1 MPFTIYNPN
10 MNKLNYPVGVLPLD
24 FLVSSISKERYSSS
38 REGKPG
44 IIDYGFDYK
53 EREVTLSFWLR
64 HFHEEHD
71 FKLLRSEIY
80 NLLDSYDFFF
90 IVDDKLPTRMLKIA
104 FDDSFMPERINHS
117 PFSNLEIKA
126 TIIGHPF
133 FMTTYTTQQIEQY
146 GYEALQNKFGLA
158 DSINID
164 LPNYT
169 FTSNTFSV
177 WNGGNVW
184 IDYRNMDLKITVKGL
199 KTEGNFQIQNLTT
212 QETFIYKE
220 KVTGQDLVLN
230 GPLIYVGP
238 NNMLRNTNRQFIK
251 LGPKKNDFKIINGT
265 YDSIDF
271 DFRYHFK

>member
-1 MPFTIYNPN
+1 MAFTLYNPN
-10 MNKLNYPVGVLPLD
+10 MNKLYYPAGVKPLD
-24 FLVSSISKERYSSS
+24 FLVSSISKERYSNN

-44 IIDYGFDYK
+44 SVDYGFDYRD
-53 EREVTLSFWLR
+53 REVTLSFWLR
-64 HFHEEHD
+64 HFHGEHD
-71 FKLLRSEIY
+71 YLLLRDE
-80 NLLDSYDFFF
+80 LTGFLDQYDYLY
-90 IVDDKLPTRMLKIA
+90 VVNDALPTRMLKITINE
-104 FDDSFMPERINHS
+104 SFSPERILGS
-117 PFSNLEIKA
+117 MYAKLEVKA
-126 TIIGHPF
+126 NVLGHPF
-133 FMTTYTTQQIEQY
+133 FQSAYTTQQIDEL
-146 GYEALQNKFGLA
+146 GFTAIQNKFGLA
-158 DSINID
+158 DSINMD
-164 LPNYT
+164 LPKYSFST
-169 FTSNTFSV
+169 NTFSV

-199 KTEGNFQIQNLTT
+199 KTDGNFQIQNLTT

-265 YDSIDF
+265 YNSINF

>member
-104 FDDSFMPERINHS
+104 FDDPFMPERINHS

-158 DSINID
+158 DNVSLD
-164 LPNYT
+164 YPHYS
-169 FTSNTFSV
+169 FSDSTFSV

-199 KTEGNFQIQNLTT
+199 KTDGNFQIQNLTT

>member
-1 MPFTIYNPN
+1 MSFTLYNPN
-10 MNKLNYPVGVLPLD
+10 MNKLHYPEGVIPLD
-24 FLVSSISKERYSSS
+24 FIFSSVSKNRLTSERD
-38 REGKPG
+38 GKPG
-44 IIDYGFDYK
+44 VVDFGFDYR
-53 EREVTLSFWLR
+53 ERDVTLNFYLQHSSDLFD
-64 HFHEEHD
+64 H
-71 FKLLRSEIY
+71 KLLISELY
-80 NLLDSYDFFF
+80 GFLDGYDFFYV
-90 IVDDKLPTRMLKIA
+90 VDDNVPTRMLKVA
-104 FDDSFMPERINHS
+104 FDEAYTPERYGYWYAKV
-117 PFSNLEIKA
+117 EIKA

-158 DSINID
+158 DNVSLDYPHYSFSDI
-164 LPNYT
+164 
-169 FTSNTFSV
+169 TFSV

-199 KTEGNFQIQNLTT
+199 KTDGNFQIQNLTT

>member
-1 MPFTIYNPN
+1 MGFTLYNPN
-10 MNKLNYPVGVLPLD
+10 MNKLYYPVGVKPLD
-24 FLVSSISKERYSSS
+24 FLVSSISKERYSNT

-44 IIDYGFDYK
+44 SVDYGYDYR
-53 EREVTLSFWLR
+53 EREVTLSFFLR
-64 HFHEEHD
+64 HFHDEHD
-71 FKLLRSEIY
+71 YLLLRDELSGF
-80 NLLDSYDFFF
+80 LDSYEYMY
-90 IVDDKLPTRMLKIA
+90 IVNDDLPTRMLKITV
-104 FDDSFMPERINHS
+104 DESHTPSRILGS
-117 PFSNLEIKA
+117 MYAQVEIKA

-158 DSINID
+158 DNVSLD
-164 LPNYT
+164 YPHYS
-169 FTSNTFSV
+169 FSDSTFSV

-184 IDYRNMDLKITVKGL
+184 IDYRNMNLKITVKGL
-199 KTEGNFQIQNLTT
+199 KTDGNFQIQNLTT
-212 QETFIYKE
+212 QETFIYRE
-220 KVTGQDLVLN
+220 AVNGQDLTLN